1 MVNAFGSIINGLI
14 ASGPVQE
21 EGDAVVNG
29 IRICGKCM
37 APKQAHVEILGE
49 MRLVPVLCD
58 CQTAERNRREEEYR
72 KAREIERRERMR
84 RNGITNAEW
93 QNATFADDDG
103 RDADSG
109 TKCRNYV
116 KNFATMAE
124 TNVGLMLYGDVG
136 CGKTFLAGCIANA
149 LIEQD
154 YSVLMASLPGLIAE
168 VNADFCENREK
179 IMDRIERCGL
189 LILDDVGVERSTEY
203 SIEQSYE
210 IINARY
216 KSGKPLVITTNLTPQ
231 DLTAPALDRRRMY
244 DRLIEMCAPVLVKGR
259 SRRVEIANEKR
270 AAAMRML
277 EGL

>member
-1 MVNAFGSIINGLI
+1 MEA
-14 ASGPVQE
+14 
-21 EGDAVVNG
+21 
-29 IRICGKCM
+29 
-37 APKQAHVEILGE
+37 
-49 MRLVPVLCD
+49 
-58 CQTAERNRREEEYR
+58 
-72 KAREIERRERMR
+72 
-84 RNGITNAEW
+84 
-93 QNATFADDDG
+93 
-103 RDADSG
+103 G
-109 TKCRNYV
+109 TKCRNYI

-168 VNADFCENREK
+168 VNADFGENRKE
-179 IMDRIERCGL
+179 IMDRIERCRL

-244 DRLIEMCAPVLVKGR
+244 DRLIEMCVPVLVKGR